1 LPVSLFWRYKNVATG
16 SFAGS
21 EGRKDLTR
29 PTYTRIFIVLQLWQ
43 NASLTDN
50 GEARMLI
57 LTHKASESIKIGED
71 IEIKLLSAKGDQA
84 RIGINAPDDVDIWR
98 EEIYDQ
104 VQDEQE
110 S

>member
-1 LPVSLFWRYKNVATG
+1 MLIKS
-16 SFAGS
+16 SFV
-21 EGRKDLTR
+21 LLCLVT
-29 PTYTRIFIVLQLWQ
+29 TRILFTPHLCQYDDQ
-43 NASLTDN
+43 TDN

-57 LTHKASESIKIGED
+57 LTRKAGESILIGDD
-71 IEIKLLSAKGDQA
+71 IEIKLLSVKGHQA

-104 VQDEQE
+104 VQNGHE